1 MLTRDVWDLS
11 REDFPRTGPIESQLR
26 FLLQY
31 AILAP
36 SVRNTQPWSFTVAG
50 NTVHLFADLERELP
64 VADPGRR
71 ELYISLGCA
80 LENLLVASEHFG
92 FRHELRYF
100 PDPDNA
106 QLAATVTFSHGGSMS
121 LARVG
126 IALEAIVARRSDS
139 HAFLPKPVS
148 EGRRL
153 LLEACQMES
162 ELRLDLI
169 DDSLFRR
176 WIEAFTVDADRR
188 EFADEEFRE
197 ELGHLIGEG
206 ALGTPLPVAKLV
218 GFAVSRLDRG
228 ESVAQQDRKIV
239 ESTSLL
245 GVVSATNDSHFV
257 HVRTGQLLERLWL
270 AATTMGIHIQ
280 PMSQT
285 MRRPELRSGVAELLP
300 VQGWV
305 PQHLFRIG
313 YLPSEGSGHR
323 PRRPLSDVIDE
334 AGDSDSTTP

>member
-1 MLTRDVWDLS
+1 MLTKDVWDLS
-11 REDFPRTGPIESQLR
+11 RDEFPRTAPVESQLR

-50 NTVHLFADLERELP
+50 NTVHLFADLARELP
-64 VADPGRR
+64 VADPDRR

-92 FRHELRYF
+92 FRHQLRYF
-100 PDPDNA
+100 PDPDTDR
-106 QLAATVTFSHGGSMS
+106 LAATVIFSDGGSMS
-121 LARVG
+121 QARVG

-139 HAFLPKPVS
+139 HAFLSKPVS
-148 EGRRL
+148 EGKRR

-169 DDSLFRR
+169 GDAMFRR
-176 WIEAFTVDADRR
+176 WIETFTVDADRR
-188 EFADEEFRE
+188 EFADREFRE
-197 ELGHLIGEG
+197 ELGHLMGEG
-206 ALGTPLPVAKLV
+206 ALGTPAPVARLV
-218 GFAVSRLDRG
+218 GLAVSRLDRS
-228 ESVAQQDRKIV
+228 ESVARQDRRLV
-239 ESTSLL
+239 ASTSLL
-245 GVVSATNDSHFV
+245 GVISATNDSHFA
-257 HVRTGQLLERLWL
+257 HLRTGQLFERLWL
-270 AATTMGIHIQ
+270 AATMMGIHLQ

-313 YLPSEGSGHR
+313 YLPGENTGHR
-323 PRRPLSDVIDE
+323 PRRPVSDVVDE
-334 AGDSDSTTP
+334 AGDTG